1 MNESPSL
8 LRAPPMDNWTTTSMA
23 PPVPLTADGIA
34 ELKAKLGPMPR
45 DVFLYPGPIARL
57 LADLEAS
64 GVEIRG
70 PAVPDPSVPP
80 APFGLPPLGGLECW
94 EVDGQVWIAGSY
106 RDFKDARNGK
116 IPVKLLRPR

>member
-1 MNESPSL
+1 
-8 LRAPPMDNWTTTSMA
+8 MDNWTTNAAS
-23 PPVPLTADGIA
+23 PPPAPLTDAAIA

-45 DVFLYPGPIARL
+45 DVFLYPGPIGRL

-70 PAVPDPSVPP
+70 PAVPDPAVPP
-80 APFGLPPLGGLECW
+80 IPFGLPPLGGLDFY
-94 EVDGQVWIAGSY
+94 EVDGMVWIAGSY

-116 IPVKLLRPR
+116 IPVKLLRPGGSHC